1 MNKPEHNNKQLD
13 PDYIKK
19 EQEKTMKEWFGDK
32 GYEVLDKM
40 VKQREKENG
49 TKRYDIG
56 RVSL

>member
-19 EQEKTMKEWFGDK
+19 EQEKTMKEWFGDD

-40 VKQREKENG
+40 GKQREKDNG
-49 TKRYDIG
+49 QKPI
-56 RVSL
+56 S